1 MGIISSPRPQ
11 EAPWRPPSRGSD
23 ICSRFGSSREECLS
37 RSNAAAMY
45 DDVLSPRYTSRRM
58 ELWADFLTG
67 SPDVKSSSFLTDFSP
82 GDNASSRSQEGC
94 EEHQEEAGM
103 LTAGDGS
110 AGGGCGSTGA
120 PCCPGAL
127 SGSKW
132 GVAESLSY
140 QGAGMKLA
148 GGCEETTEALCRARG
163 GGSAEDEDKPMGQAA
178 GGSSCSSGQEAWTP
192 SADHALAGDNHKQL
206 MRQGKS
212 LACRW
217 QAALARHEEA
227 AAVATPK
234 RPPHQAHRPR
244 GGWRQWPR
252 GGWSALVPSCACCW
266 RRCQIISCFER
277 APRACWRA
285 GGTWRRAARKRWLQR
300 RGD

>member
-1 MGIISSPRPQ
+1 
-11 EAPWRPPSRGSD
+11 
-23 ICSRFGSSREECLS
+23 
-37 RSNAAAMY
+37 
-45 DDVLSPRYTSRRM
+45 
-58 ELWADFLTG
+58 
-67 SPDVKSSSFLTDFSP
+67 
-82 GDNASSRSQEGC
+82 
-94 EEHQEEAGM
+94 M

-132 GVAESLSY
+132 GVAESLSSY

-163 GGSAEDEDKPMGQAA
+163 SGSAEDEDKPMGQAA

-217 QAALARHEEA
+217 QAAAARHEEA

-234 RPPHQAHRPR
+234 RLPPSPLAKKWVAAVAKRRLGRSRPIVRVLLEAMSDHQ
-244 GGWRQWPR
+244 
-252 GGWSALVPSCACCW
+252 L
-266 RRCQIISCFER
+266 
-277 APRACWRA
+277 
-285 GGTWRRAARKRWLQR
+285 L
-300 RGD
+300 